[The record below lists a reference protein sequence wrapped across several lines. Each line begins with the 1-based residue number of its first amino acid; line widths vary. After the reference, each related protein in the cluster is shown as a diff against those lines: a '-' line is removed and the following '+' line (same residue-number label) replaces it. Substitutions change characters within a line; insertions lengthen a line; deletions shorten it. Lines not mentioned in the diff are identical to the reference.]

1 MHKLEF
7 FFDCS
12 SPWTYLAFNGIQP
25 ICAEAGVDIIWRPI
39 LVGGVFNAV
48 NQDLYAARESMFSNE
63 RRMTY
68 FMKDLIDWANYE
80 NIKIGWPSFHPVNSV
95 KAMRGC
101 FYAMEQNTLVPYA
114 KALFEA
120 YWGDEKDISNDD
132 VLSDILTSLDMDP
145 ADFFTRIASQEC
157 KDMLRANTEELI
169 ERGGYGSPTMY
180 IDGDDMYFGNDRLPL
195 VKAALQS

>member
-25 ICAEAGVDIIWRPI
+25 ICAEAGVEIIWRPI

-80 NIKIGWPSFHPVNSV
+80 NIKIENCIDSAYNEIKNRKGSMINGTFV
-95 KAMRGC
+95 K
-101 FYAMEQNTLVPYA
+101 
-114 KALFEA
+114 
-120 YWGDEKDISNDD
+120 DE
-132 VLSDILTSLDMDP
+132 
-145 ADFFTRIASQEC
+145 
-157 KDMLRANTEELI
+157 
-169 ERGGYGSPTMY
+169 
-180 IDGDDMYFGNDRLPL
+180 
-195 VKAALQS
+195 